1 MTEISREYATA
12 LFKLALEDN
21 KEEEIYNSL
30 KNVNSIFQANGE
42 YVDFLSSPSVS
53 KKERSSSLLEVIEG
67 EEEYVCSFTA
77 LLCEHGFIREF
88 SSCVKE
94 YEEMFFAFKNITVAT
109 VTSAVELNESEKAS
123 LKSKLESITGN
134 TVMLETKTDKTLIAG
149 IKVEYDGAVLDG
161 TLKRRL
167 YEVKEVIDK

>member
-12 LFKLALEDN
+12 LFTLALECN
-21 KEEEIYNSL
+21 REKEIYASL
-30 KNVNSIFQANGE
+30 KNVKEILESNSE
-42 YVDFLSSPSVS
+42 YVEFLSSPSIP

-77 LLCEHGFIREF
+77 LLCEHGFIKEF
-88 SSCVKE
+88 SSCVRE
-94 YEEMFFAFKNITVAT
+94 YEEMFLALEKITVAT
-109 VTSAVELNESEKAS
+109 VTSAVELTDAEKAS
-123 LKSKLESITGN
+123 LKEKLEQRTGN
-134 TVMLETKTDKTLIAG
+134 TVRLVTKTDKSLIAG
-149 IKVEYDGAVLDG
+149 IKIEYDGAVIDG